1 MIESAKIEPEVSSTA
16 KRKAE
21 GKELKAK
28 RRRAADAERQLAESA
43 KKVKLEEQEAAHQE
57 EVKASHKALRKAE
70 RMAVRKAEREAEREA
85 ECKAARKAKR
95 KAKRKAERKAARK
108 AKLKAEIA
116 QSKGPRVAGGRSV
129 RMVTAGISVEQQS
142 IIEQISVLRVQISA
156 NSDNTSRIVQLGEKH
171 RLELALE
178 RINGVR

>member
-16 KRKAE
+16 NRKAE

-70 RMAVRKAEREAEREA
+70 RKAER
-85 ECKAARKAKR
+85 KAARKAKR